1 MLRKKRVNA
10 LRRNSQNMAR
20 NLGLMR
26 IADANMLF
34 HMMLDIDGQER
45 EEKMSPIDVT
55 RVLYKIIEAERCTPH
70 EDEEWQELYEGIR
83 FYDDVNGG
91 EELDKDKVIEARKL
105 EMAFFMKMGVYSK
118 VSKDEVKKMGGKVI
132 STKWLD
138 TDKGHIY
145 RSRLVGREIKR
156 DKRQDLFSPTP
167 PLEVVKMLVAKCAKG
182 QNKKSPKRIG
192 IVDVSRAYFYAK
204 CKRPLYIEI
213 PMEDWEPGD
222 EGKVGRLNLSLYGT
236 RDAAQN
242 WAETY
247 TEHLLSLE
255 FKQGKASKCSFR
267 HEKKDIDLTVHGDDF
282 VIVGDAQSIRW
293 LQAEMKARYE
303 VKCSILGPDA
313 DMNKQVRILN
323 RTLRWTPR
331 GIEYE
336 ADSKHAKIIVKACGV
351 ENERVSRIPGSR
363 RSGGIEDQEM
373 LSPAEATIYRAVT
386 ARLNYLAA
394 DRADLQYASKC
405 HSTGMA
411 NPTVEDWNQIKKTAR
426 YLKYRPRAI
435 QLFKFESDDSLIGG
449 FADSDWAGERPS
461 MKSTSG
467 GALIWGTSLLKS
479 WSVTQSTVATSTA
492 EAELYAMARCAQQ
505 ALGLASLARDF
516 GLEWSP
522 VIHSDAS
529 AAIGVALRTG
539 LGGRMRHVKVQYM
552 WIQEA
557 VATKEVE
564 LMKVKTNLNPADML
578 TKFLPCEVSDCHTK
592 YFCLRFPEDPKDHG
606 ESQAEHIRL
615 FAKHV
620 RLADLQRA
628 LLARIPYGIEP
639 RGGDRIPHPLSYK
652 PS

>member
-1 MLRKKRVNA
+1 
-10 LRRNSQNMAR
+10 
-20 NLGLMR
+20 
-26 IADANMLF
+26 
-34 HMMLDIDGQER
+34 MMLDIDGQEH
-45 EEKMSPIDVT
+45 ENKPSPVDIT
-55 RVLYKIIEAERCTPH
+55 NLLGKIIEAERCTPH
-70 EDEEWQELYEGIR
+70 EEEAWQDLYEDIK

-91 EELDKDKVIEARKL
+91 EELDKDKVIEARQL
-105 EMAFFMKMGVYSK
+105 EMTFFKKMGVYTK
-118 VSKDEVKKMGGKVI
+118 VDKDEVKQKGGKVI
-132 STKWLD
+132 STKWVD

-167 PLEVVKMLVAKCAKG
+167 PLEVVKFLLAKCAKS
-182 QNKKSPKRIG
+182 QCKKAPKRIG

-204 CKRPLYIEI
+204 CKRPLGIEI

-247 TEHLLSLE
+247 TEHLLGLG
-255 FKQGKASKCSFR
+255 FAQGKASKCSFR
-267 HEKKDIDLTVHGDDF
+267 HEARDIDLTVHGDDF
-282 VIVGDAQSIRW
+282 VIVGDAKGIRW
-293 LQAEMKARYE
+293 LQEEMKAKYE
-303 VKCSILGPDA
+303 IKCSILGPDPGM
-313 DMNKQVRILN
+313 DKQVKILN

-336 ADSKHAKIIVKACGV
+336 ADQKHAKIIIKACGV
-351 ENERVSRIPGSR
+351 ENGKVSRVPGAKR
-363 RSGGIEDQEM
+363 GGRAEDREL

-386 ARLNYLAA
+386 ARLNYLAV

-411 NPTVEDWNQIKKTAR
+411 KPTVEDWDLIKKTAR
-426 YLKYRPRAI
+426 YLKYRPRMV
-435 QLFKFESDDSLIGG
+435 QLFKFESGSSVLHG

-467 GALIWGTSLLKS
+467 GALVWGTSLLKS
-479 WSVTQSTVATSTA
+479 WSITQSTIATSTA

-516 GLEWSP
+516 GVELSAR
-522 VIHSDAS
+522 VHSDAS
-529 AAIGVALRTG
+529 AAIGVALRAG

-557 VATKEVE
+557 VATQEIDLK
-564 LMKVKTNLNPADML
+564 KIKTDLNPADML
-578 TKFLPCEVSDCHTK
+578 TKFLACEILDTHLK
-592 YFCLRFPEDPKDHG
+592 YLCLRFPERPKDPV
-606 ESQAEHIRL
+606 ESQAEQMRL

-620 RLADLQRA
+620 GLAERHREW
-628 LLARIPYGIEP
+628 LLTSRTG
-639 RGGDRIPHPLSYK
+639 
-652 PS
+652 